1 MRICYPFA
9 RFAALRENQN
19 MTRRLIHLSGYLLC
33 AWLLAA
39 LAGCATTINKAHPMI
54 VTQPDVAAANM
65 YFIRPMTYRER
76 GVADNP
82 VGVEFNGM
90 ELLKL
95 GKGEYTLLR
104 LRPEKVLLKTRNQT
118 AFTNKNE
125 YVEMT
130 RELRL
135 ELAPGKTYFIHIRQV
150 NEEFRGVYYVPLLVD
165 LKAAKELIIDAGP
178 TLAARSAPIDAL
190 SP

>member
-1 MRICYPFA
+1 MRCYA
-9 RFAALRENQN
+9 SMRFITRRVSKN
-19 MTRRLIHLSGYLLC
+19 MLGRLIHLSGLWIC
-33 AWLLAA
+33 IGLLAVTT
-39 LAGCATTINKAHPMI
+39 GCATSINKEHPMI
-54 VTQPDVAAANM
+54 VTQPDVAAASL

-76 GVADNP
+76 GIADNP
-82 VGVEFNGM
+82 VGVEINGM

-104 LRPEKVLLKTRNQT
+104 IRPEKILLKTHNRT

-150 NEEFRGVYYVPLLVD
+150 NEEFRGVYYLPVLVD
-165 LKAAKELIIDAGP
+165 LKAA
-178 TLAARSAPIDAL
+178 
-190 SP
+190 

>member
-1 MRICYPFA
+1 
-9 RFAALRENQN
+9 
-19 MTRRLIHLSGYLLC
+19 MTRRLTHLSGYLLC
-33 AWLLAA
+33 VWLLAA
-39 LAGCATTINKAHPMI
+39 LAGCETTINKAHPMI
-54 VTQPDVAAANM
+54 VTQPDVAAANV

-76 GVADNP
+76 GIADNP
-82 VGVEFNGM
+82 VEVEFNGT

-104 LRPEKVLLKTRNQT
+104 VRPEKVLLKTHNRT

-135 ELAPGKTYFIHIRQV
+135 ELAPGKTYFIHIRQG
-150 NEEFRGVYYVPLLVD
+150 NEEFRGVYYVPVVVD
-165 LKAAKELIIDAGP
+165 LKAAKELILDARA
-178 TLAARSAPIDAL
+178 TDAARSAPIDEL

>member
-1 MRICYPFA
+1 MISRVTRLCGVLFCVGLV
-9 RFAALRENQN
+9 AL
-19 MTRRLIHLSGYLLC
+19 
-33 AWLLAA
+33 
-39 LAGCATTINKAHPMI
+39 LAGCATTINKEHPII
-54 VTQPDVAAANM
+54 VTQPDVAAANV

-76 GVADNP
+76 GIADNP
-82 VGVEFNGM
+82 VGIEINGV

-104 LRPEKVLLKTRNQT
+104 LRTEKILLKTHNRT
-118 AFTNKNE
+118 AFTNKDD

-150 NEEFRGVYYVPLLVD
+150 NEEFRGVYYVPMLVD
-165 LKAAKELIIDAGP
+165 LKAAKELVLDAGP
-178 TLAARSAPIDAL
+178 TLGGRSAPIDAL